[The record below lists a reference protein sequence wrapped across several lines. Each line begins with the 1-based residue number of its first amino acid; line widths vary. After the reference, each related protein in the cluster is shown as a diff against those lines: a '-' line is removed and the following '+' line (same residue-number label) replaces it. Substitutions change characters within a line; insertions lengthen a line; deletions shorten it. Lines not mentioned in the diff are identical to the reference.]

1 MSKEYL
7 LQLLQKIPMKDDSP
21 KLVLKQKPNPFIEF
35 DKDSLTAT
43 YVGKNLIYSDTTS
56 IQSNRPA
63 DRENL
68 IFYYEITIKDLAKSD
83 ISVGFADSDFP
94 MNKHPG
100 HTKNSYGYQSDGSV
114 YSNKKAQKRL
124 WKMKDLDVIGC
135 GINYLKKEI
144 FFTHNG
150 ILSGPIFYDIDS
162 TDYYPTLGMHGPRQ
176 KVKFNFGQEKFKFE
190 LQSYIQQEKE
200 AILQIILE
208 NEVHHY
214 DIHQVVQSYLYFNG
228 YFETLNA
235 FESASKMQREST
247 HLIVKDNVDGLNPI
261 QVDQIRKHIEQKQK
275 ELMQAVQQ
283 NQDSNKCNNSKLAAE
298 KMTGEEENSYSL
310 LVGGDSNLQCHS
322 FQTSQ
327 MNENSISLLGT
338 NVNSNFEKIHV
349 EEDEEE
355 SKKQDNGIKIHK
367 DNSQNGNISNILKE
381 ANNSNITDQLNLSAS
396 TAITQQE
403 TNLLNQSNFING
415 NQCSQSIRE
424 QHQNQE
430 QNNNGVVNQNSESK
444 NNHQNQQTKS
454 NGNNHA
460 TNTNNNN
467 INNNQNSQSNSNHE
481 SNGNHNNPTNQQNQN
496 NKNVDNRNIHSNNSS
511 NYHISISNK
520 QNQNQMQIEID
531 SPLFKKSMPFEKQP
545 EKVSSKDGIF
555 SNGLLDEQGC
565 LSGGEQSQKQNLSP
579 QIVLQNTLE
588 QNKDILEQFRSD
600 VLKLIAIGKCEEC
613 IKKIQNELPQLI
625 LSSKEILP
633 NLYAQAFIE
642 RINNG
647 QIIEAI
653 IFAQKNLSAYQNETF
668 YSYNENGFVIPIS
681 INELMGLV
689 AIKDYSKYTGLQFLL
704 SQNQRY
710 IIQDLINK
718 SILNLFGCADV
729 SILELILKQLQL
741 IANRFKQ
748 EKYYIGEIYNL
759 KV

>member
-100 HTKNSYGYQSDGSV
+100 HTKNSYGYQSDGQV
-114 YSNKKAQKRL
+114 YSNKKIQKRL
-124 WKMKDLDVIGC
+124 QKMKDQDVIGC

-150 ILSGPIFYDIDS
+150 IFSGPMFYDIDS

-176 KVKFNFGQEKFKFE
+176 KIKFNFGQEEFKFNLKNHIE
-190 LQSYIQQEKE
+190 KEKE

-228 YFETLNA
+228 YFDTLNA
-235 FESASKMQREST
+235 FEQASKMQREQT
-247 HLIVKDNVDGLNPI
+247 HLIMNDNFEGLNPI
-261 QVDQIRKHIEQKQK
+261 QVEQIRKNIEQKQR
-275 ELMQAVQQ
+275 ELMNAAEQK
-283 NQDSNKCNNSKLAAE
+283 QDSKLCNDSKLANE
-298 KMTGEEENSYSL
+298 KMNGEDENSYSL
-310 LVGGDSNLQCHS
+310 LVGADSNFQCHS

-327 MNENSISLLGT
+327 MNENSVSLLGT
-338 NVNSNFEKIHV
+338 NVNSNLEKIHV
-349 EEDEEE
+349 EEDDEEQ
-355 SKKQDNGIKIHK
+355 KKQDNGITKETT
-367 DNSQNGNISNILKE
+367 QNG
-381 ANNSNITDQLNLSAS
+381 NNSNILQDVNNSCMTEQLNLSTS
-396 TAITQQE
+396 TALTQQE
-403 TNLLNQSNFING
+403 TNVQNQINFQNGNKCNQASKEQSKNQELNNNNINQSN
-415 NQCSQSIRE
+415 
-424 QHQNQE
+424 
-430 QNNNGVVNQNSESK
+430 ESN
-444 NNHQNQQTKS
+444 NNHQNQQIKG
-454 NGNNHA
+454 NGNNHVA
-460 TNTNNNN
+460 NTCSNSSNNNN
-467 INNNQNSQSNSNHE
+467 NSNHQ
-481 SNGNHNNPTNQQNQN
+481 SNGNHNNSNNLQNQN
-496 NKNVDNRNIHSNNSS
+496 NKNVDGRSNHSNNSS

-545 EKVSSKDGIF
+545 QKISSKEAIF
-555 SNGLLDEQGC
+555 SNGVLDEQGF

-579 QIVLQNTLE
+579 QIIQQNTLE
-588 QNKDILEQFRSD
+588 QNKDILEKFRSD
-600 VLKLIAIGKCEEC
+600 VLKLIAMGKCEEC

-642 RINNG
+642 RIKSG
-647 QIIEAI
+647 QILEAV
-653 IFAQKNLSAYQNETF
+653 IFAQRNLSAYQNETF
-668 YSYNENGFVIPIS
+668 YSYDENGFIIPIS

-689 AIKDYSKYTGLQFLL
+689 ATKDYSKYTGLQFLL

>member
-7 LQLLQKIPMKDDSP
+7 LQLLQKIPMKGDSP

-100 HTKNSYGYQSDGSV
+100 HTKNSYGYQSDGQV
-114 YSNKKAQKRL
+114 YSNKKIQKKL
-124 WKMKDLDVIGC
+124 SKMRDSDIIGC

-150 ILSGPIFYDIDS
+150 NLSGPIFYDIDS

-176 KVKFNFGQEKFKFE
+176 KVKFNFGQEKFLFE
-190 LQSYIQQEKE
+190 LKTYIDQEKE

-247 HLIVKDNVDGLNPI
+247 HLIVKDNIDGLNPI
-261 QVDQIRKHIEQKQK
+261 QVDQIRKNIEQKQK
-275 ELMQAVQQ
+275 ELMETVEQK
-283 NQDSNKCNNSKLAAE
+283 QDNNKCNNSKLAVE
-298 KMTGEEENSYSL
+298 KMNGEEENSYSL
-310 LVGGDSNLQCHS
+310 LVGADSNFQCHS

-327 MNENSISLLGT
+327 MNENSVSLLGT
-338 NVNSNFEKIHV
+338 NVNSNFEKIQV

-355 SKKQDNGIKIHK
+355 SKKQDNCIKNHK
-367 DNSQNGNISNILKE
+367 DTTENGNNSNILKE
-381 ANNSNITDQLNLSAS
+381 VNDSNITEQFNQKSS
-396 TAITQQE
+396 TDMTQQE
-403 TNLLNQSNFING
+403 INFQNQMNFQNG
-415 NQCSQSIRE
+415 NQYNLASNEQSKSQ
-424 QHQNQE
+424 Q
-430 QNNNGVVNQNSESK
+430 QNNNGAINSNQNNESN
-444 NNHQNQQTKS
+444 NNHQNLQIKE
-454 NGNNHA
+454 NGNNHN
-460 TNTNNNN
+460 TNLSSNNNN
-467 INNNQNSQSNSNHE
+467 NSNHE
-481 SNGNHNNPTNQQNQN
+481 SNGNHNNLSNLQNQN
-496 NKNVDNRNIHSNNSS
+496 NKNVESTNNHSTNSS

-545 EKVSSKDGIF
+545 QKVSSKEGIF
-555 SNGLLDEQGC
+555 SNALLDEQGC

-579 QIVLQNTLE
+579 QILLQNTLE

-600 VLKLIAIGKCEEC
+600 ILKLIAMGKCEEC

-642 RINNG
+642 RIKSG
-647 QIIEAI
+647 QMIEAV
-653 IFAQKNLSAYQNETF
+653 IFAQRNLSAYQNETF